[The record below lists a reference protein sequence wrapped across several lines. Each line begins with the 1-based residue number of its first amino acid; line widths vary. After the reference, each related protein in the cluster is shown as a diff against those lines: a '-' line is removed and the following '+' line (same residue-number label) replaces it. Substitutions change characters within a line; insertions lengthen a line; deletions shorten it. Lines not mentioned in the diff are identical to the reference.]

1 MPMKPIPLL
10 VAACVVAVPV
20 LVLAIQGARSRR
32 NPPASLGP
40 AGDGL
45 AACPSSPNCVGSS
58 ERAGR
63 RSEAPLRHRGSP
75 DETRRR
81 LLDALQRFPRA
92 RIVTDAWPYLHVE
105 FQSRWFGFVDDVEF
119 LSNDA
124 NGRIDFLSASRVGYY
139 DLGVNRRRMAE
150 LRRLFEGAEGSA
162 DAEAA
167 P

>member
-1 MPMKPIPLL
+1 
-10 VAACVVAVPV
+10 
-20 LVLAIQGARSRR
+20 
-32 NPPASLGP
+32 
-40 AGDGL
+40 
-45 AACPSSPNCVGSS
+45 
-58 ERAGR
+58 
-63 RSEAPLRHRGSP
+63 
-75 DETRRR
+75 
-81 LLDALQRFPRA
+81 
-92 RIVTDAWPYLHVE
+92 VE

>member
-1 MPMKPIPLL
+1 MPMKATSLL

-45 AACPSSPNCVGSS
+45 AACPSSPNCIGSS
-58 ERAGR
+58 EGAGR
-63 RSEAPLRHRGSP
+63 RTAAPLRHRGSP

-81 LLDALQRFPRA
+81 LLDVLHGFPRV
-92 RIVTDAWPYLHVE
+92 RVVTDSWPYLHAE

-119 LSNDA
+119 LSSDA
-124 NGRIDFLSASRVGYY
+124 TGRIDFRSASRVGYY
-139 DLGVNRRRMAE
+139 DLGVNRGRMAE
-150 LRRLFEGAEGSA
+150 LRRRFEGAEGAA
-162 DAEAA
+162 DADAA